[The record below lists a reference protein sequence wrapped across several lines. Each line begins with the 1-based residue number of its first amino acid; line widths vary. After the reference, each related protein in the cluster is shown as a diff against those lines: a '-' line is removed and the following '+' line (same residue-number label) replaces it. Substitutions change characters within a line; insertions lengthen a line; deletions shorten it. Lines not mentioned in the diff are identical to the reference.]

1 MKKKIGIVIIFI
13 CGILAFFVPY
23 FFSNSWRKVACKRGE
38 IHSDIYER
46 EDVEHAMTLV
56 EQTFPQEMLDCKM
69 TKLSYDESAY
79 RQFADSFRKQKSD
92 DDRCLYG
99 FYYGVQ
105 CIPYQ
110 GSYTGAQCGIYS
122 VSMGIATLLRAEGV
136 GHHRFG
142 IWFFVYRRGIKGS
155 ALIKPF
161 ICRFSCVSIYDYHKV
176 LYNIK
181 MGYRRKKMVI

>member
-23 FFSNSWRKVACKRGE
+23 FFSNSWRKVECKRGE

-56 EQTFPQEMLDCKM
+56 EQTFPQEMQDCKM

-92 DDRCLYG
+92 EVIVVYTDFISVFNAFHTKDHTLEPNAEYTAYPWVLRRSCGQKEWNIIGSGYG
-99 FYYGVQ
+99 FL
-105 CIPYQ
+105 
-110 GSYTGAQCGIYS
+110 YTGE
-122 VSMGIATLLRAEGV
+122 VSKD
-136 GHHRFG
+136 
-142 IWFFVYRRGIKGS
+142 RR
-155 ALIKPF
+155 
-161 ICRFSCVSIYDYHKV
+161 
-176 LYNIK
+176 
-181 MGYRRKKMVI
+181 

>member
-92 DDRCLYG
+92 EVILFIRILLRCSMHSIPRIIHWSPMRNIQRIHGYCDAPAG
-99 FYYGVQ
+99 RRSGTSSVRDMVF
-105 CIPYQ
+105 CIPERYQ
-110 GSYTGAQCGIYS
+110 RIGIDK
-122 VSMGIATLLRAEGV
+122 AFHLPFFLRQHIRLSQGV
-136 GHHRFG
+136 
-142 IWFFVYRRGIKGS
+142 V
-155 ALIKPF
+155 
-161 ICRFSCVSIYDYHKV
+161 
-176 LYNIK
+176 
-181 MGYRRKKMVI
+181 